1 MPERALTTRRA
12 GAPNLTGSCGP
23 AELDDD
29 HTELHGCKYPELAT
43 PGGQSRALLVTPS
56 KCGYTRGCRQL
67 ATVASPNGS
76 DKKVRDRHTVILDYL
91 KTAPGVLTGVAAV
104 LAALTGL
111 LAVSVR

>member
-1 MPERALTTRRA
+1 M
-12 GAPNLTGSCGP
+12 
-23 AELDDD
+23 
-29 HTELHGCKYPELAT
+29 
-43 PGGQSRALLVTPS
+43 
-56 KCGYTRGCRQL
+56 

-111 LAVSVR
+111 LAVIVR